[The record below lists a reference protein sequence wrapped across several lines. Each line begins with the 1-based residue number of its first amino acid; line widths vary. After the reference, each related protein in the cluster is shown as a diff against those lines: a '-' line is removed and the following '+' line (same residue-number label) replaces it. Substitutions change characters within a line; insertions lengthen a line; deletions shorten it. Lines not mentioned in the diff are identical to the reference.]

1 MMTEY
6 RLTGLSCAHCSE
18 KLEREIRNL
27 DHGSEAKIFY
37 NTSKLILPDKVPL
50 TAVEKILKTENV
62 AIVNSDSSQSE
73 DEHAH
78 SHEHGNDKKL
88 LIQLGISTV
97 LFLAAFILGD
107 KIPWGAS
114 FAIYFVAAGLSG
126 YQTFFK
132 GLKNL
137 FRLKF
142 TIDTLMT
149 VALIGAFAIG
159 DYKEGTVVAILFGL
173 NEYLE
178 GFGMRQARKS
188 MSELLKVAP
197 KTANILVNGE
207 VSQIPISKLQLKDV
221 VLIRAGEKVPSDA
234 TVIEGASSFNE
245 AAITGESM
253 PVEKQIG
260 DVLFGGSINN
270 EGTIKAEISALYEDS
285 SLAKILHLVE
295 EAQETKTPT
304 ELFIDKFARYYTPA
318 IMLFAVMI
326 AFLPPLLFGA
336 DFSKWLYEGLAVLI
350 IGCPCALI
358 LSSPVAIVSGIT
370 RSAKNGVLIKG
381 GVFLEQ
387 LGKIKQIAFDKTG
400 TLTSGKPVV
409 AEMIKYNDHF
419 MDIAA
424 RMESDS
430 LHPIASAITQKAK
443 SDGVEIG
450 KMDSM
455 ETIAGKGLVGS
466 LAGVSYFMGNESQIP
481 DGAWDERARS
491 DVQSLKQAGYT
502 VVVTASESQ
511 ILGMFGI
518 RDALRPESRELIS
531 DLHQIGV
538 TNTIMLTGDHV
549 KTAEKVASEIGM
561 DTYYAD
567 LLPEQKLDQIQKI
580 QSETGKVM
588 MVGDGINDS
597 PALATADLGIAM
609 GKGTDSAIE
618 VADVVLMQDHLL
630 KLPITIRIAKKVR
643 KIIGFNIAFALG
655 LKILAL
661 LLTLPGLLTLWMAIM
676 ADMGAT
682 IIVTLLSLTI
692 LIRTKEEKIL

>member
-1 MMTEY
+1 MTEY

-18 KLEREIRNL
+18 KLEREIQNL
-27 DHGSEAKIFY
+27 NHGSEAKIFY
-37 NTSKLILPDKVPL
+37 NTSKLILPDGIPL
-50 TAVEKILKTENV
+50 ATVEKILKTENV
-62 AIVNSDSSQSE
+62 AIVKPNEEHSE
-73 DEHAH
+73 DAHDH

-97 LFLAAFILGD
+97 LFIVALVLGN
-107 KIPWGAS
+107 KIPWIAS
-114 FAIYFVAAGLSG
+114 FAIYLAAAGLSG

-197 KTANILVNGE
+197 KTANVIVNGE
-207 VSQIPISKLQLKDV
+207 VSQIPISKLQLRDV

-234 TVIEGASSFNE
+234 TIIEGASSFNE

-260 DVLFGGSINN
+260 DALFGGSINN

-318 IMLFAVMI
+318 IMLFAVLI
-326 AFLPPLLFGA
+326 AFVPPLLFGA

-409 AEMIKYNDHF
+409 AELIAYDDRF
-419 MDIAA
+419 MDIAS

-430 LHPIASAITQKAK
+430 LHPIASAIIQKAGN
-443 SDGVEIG
+443 DGVKIG

-455 ETIAGKGLVGS
+455 ETIAGKGL
-466 LAGVSYFMGNESQIP
+466 AGRLEGNAYFMGNESQIP
-481 DGAWDERARS
+481 DGAWSDKARS
-491 DVQSLKQAGYT
+491 DVRTLKQAGYT
-502 VVVTASESQ
+502 VVVAASEWQ

-538 TNTIMLTGDHV
+538 TNTIMLTGDHA

-567 LLPEQKLDQIQKI
+567 LLPEEKLDRIRKI

-630 KLPITIRIAKKVR
+630 KLPMTIRIAKKVR

-692 LIRTKEEKIL
+692 LIRSKEEKIK